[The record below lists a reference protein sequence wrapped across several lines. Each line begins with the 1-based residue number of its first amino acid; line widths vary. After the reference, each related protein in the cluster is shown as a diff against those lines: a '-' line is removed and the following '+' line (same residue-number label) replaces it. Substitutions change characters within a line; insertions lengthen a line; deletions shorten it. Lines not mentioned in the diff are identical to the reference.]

1 MPHHSPIVFI
11 TSSSGVVLCRP
22 QNHEKG
28 NTNLYYDPIKGALEY
43 ITKFKLSWLIEI
55 LNHMASVKLKI
66 KFSR

>member
-43 ITKFKLSWLIEI
+43 ITKFKL
-55 LNHMASVKLKI
+55 
-66 KFSR
+66 R